1 MIPWQNFFSVLVID
15 TFRKMNTCL
24 KNKNM
29 NISRISR
36 YAFLILAI
44 LIGNTTDTNAQFLD
58 KLKKKADQAEKVLNG
73 KGSSLGKDQIANG
86 LKEALD
92 SGVSTAV
99 ETLSAKN
106 GFLDSQYKILIPEEA
121 QKVVS
126 KVKHIPG
133 FENAERDL
141 ILKMNEGAE
150 IAAKKAAPIF
160 KDAIFSMSFDDAMN
174 ILTGEDDAATG
185 YLKSK
190 SYEKLYK
197 EFMPVI
203 VSSLDEVN
211 ARDYWRSVVNAY
223 NSLPLVKDVNP
234 ELDDHVN
241 KSALNG
247 MFSLIEKKEEGIRN
261 NVDQRPTQLLK
272 DVFAKQD

>member
-1 MIPWQNFFSVLVID
+1 
-15 TFRKMNTCL
+15 
-24 KNKNM
+24 M
-29 NISRISR
+29 NISRILR
-36 YAFLILAI
+36 CAFLILI
-44 LIGNTTDTNAQFLD
+44 IFIFNTTDTNAQFLD
-58 KLKKKADQAEKVLNG
+58 KLKKRVDQAEKVLDV
-73 KGSSLGKDQIANG
+73 KGSSLGKDQIVNG

-99 ETLSAKN
+99 ETLSAPN
-106 GFLDSQYKILIPEEA
+106 GYLGSQYKILIPEDA

-126 KVKHIPG
+126 KVKHVPG
-133 FENAERDL
+133 FENIERDL
-141 ILKMNEGAE
+141 VQKMNEGAE
-150 IAAKKAAPIF
+150 IAAKKATPIF
-160 KDAIFSMSFDDAMN
+160 KEAILSMSFDDAMN
-174 ILTGEDDAATG
+174 ILTGENDAATG
-185 YLKSK
+185 YLKNK

-211 ARDYWRSVVNAY
+211 ARDYWRSVVNVY

-261 NVDQRPTQLLK
+261 NADQRSTKLLK

>member
-1 MIPWQNFFSVLVID
+1 
-15 TFRKMNTCL
+15 
-24 KNKNM
+24 
-29 NISRISR
+29 
-36 YAFLILAI
+36 
-44 LIGNTTDTNAQFLD
+44 
-58 KLKKKADQAEKVLNG
+58 
-73 KGSSLGKDQIANG
+73 
-86 LKEALD
+86 
-92 SGVSTAV
+92 
-99 ETLSAKN
+99 
-106 GFLDSQYKILIPEEA
+106 
-121 QKVVS
+121 
-126 KVKHIPG
+126 
-133 FENAERDL
+133 
-141 ILKMNEGAE
+141 MNEGAE
-150 IAAKKAAPIF
+150 IAAKKATPIF
-160 KDAIFSMSFDDAMN
+160 KEAILSMSFDDAMN

-185 YLKSK
+185 YLKNK

-211 ARDYWRSVVNAY
+211 ARDYWRSVVNVY

-261 NVDQRPTQLLK
+261 NADQRSTQLLK

>member
-1 MIPWQNFFSVLVID
+1 
-15 TFRKMNTCL
+15 
-24 KNKNM
+24 M

-36 YAFLILAI
+36 FAFLMVAI
-44 LIGNTTDTNAQFLD
+44 LIGGSTDSNAQFLD
-58 KLKKKADQAEKVLNG
+58 KLKKKVDQAEEVLSGNG
-73 KGSSLGKDQIANG
+73 NSLGKDQVANG

-92 SGVSTAV
+92 NGVSTAV
-99 ETLSAKN
+99 ETLSAKD
-106 GFLDSQYKILIPEEA
+106 GYLGSQYKILIPDDA
-121 QKVVS
+121 QKIVS
-126 KVKHIPG
+126 KVKHVPG
-133 FENAERDL
+133 FENVERDL
-141 ILKMNEGAE
+141 VLKMNEGAE

-160 KDAIFSMSFDDAMN
+160 KDAILSMSFDDAMN

-190 SYEKLYK
+190 SYEKLYT

-203 VSSLDEVN
+203 VASLDEVN
-211 ARDYWRSVVNAY
+211 ARDYWRSVVSAY
-223 NSLPLVKDVNP
+223 NKLPLVKDVNP

-241 KSALNG
+241 KAALNG

>member
-1 MIPWQNFFSVLVID
+1 MKISRSAFIIIAVL
-15 TFRKMNTCL
+15 L
-24 KNKNM
+24 A
-29 NISRISR
+29 NISE
-36 YAFLILAI
+36 
-44 LIGNTTDTNAQFLD
+44 TNAQFLD
-58 KLKKKADQAEKVLNG
+58 KLKKKVDQAEEVLNG
-73 KGSSLGKDQIANG
+73 KGNSLGKDQVANG

-92 SGVSTAV
+92 NGVATAV
-99 ETLSAKN
+99 ETLSAKD
-106 GFLDSQYKILIPEEA
+106 GYLSSQYKIMIPEEA

-126 KVKHIPG
+126 KVKNVPG
-133 FENAERDL
+133 FENVEQDL

-160 KDAIFSMSFDDAMN
+160 KDAILSMSFDDAMN

-190 SYEKLYK
+190 SYDQLYK

-211 ARDYWRSVVNAY
+211 ARDYWRSVVSAY
-223 NSLPLVKDVNP
+223 NKLPFVKDVNP

-241 KSALNG
+241 QSALNG

>member
-1 MIPWQNFFSVLVID
+1 
-15 TFRKMNTCL
+15 
-24 KNKNM
+24 M
-29 NISRISR
+29 NISNISKHS
-36 YAFLILAI
+36 FLILA
-44 LIGNTTDTNAQFLD
+44 LLLGFNLDANAQFLD
-58 KLKKKADQAEKVLNG
+58 KLKKKVDKAESVLNSKG
-73 KGSSLGKDQIANG
+73 KRLGKDQVANG

-92 SGVSTAV
+92 NGVSTAV
-99 ETLSAKN
+99 NTLSAKD
-106 GFLDSQYKILIPEEA
+106 GYLGSQYKILIPEEA

-126 KVKHIPG
+126 KVKHVPG
-133 FENAERDL
+133 FENVEKDL
-141 ILKMNEGAE
+141 IIKMNEAAE

-160 KDAIFSMSFDDAMN
+160 KEAILSMSFDDAMN
-174 ILTGEDDAATG
+174 ILTGEDDAATS

-190 SYEKLYK
+190 SYQSLYK

-203 VSSLDEVN
+203 VSALDEVN
-211 ARDYWRSVVNAY
+211 ARDYWRNTVNAY
-223 NSLPLVKDVNP
+223 NKLPLVKDVNP

-241 KSALNG
+241 NSALNG